1 MSRTANKKSPP
12 AEAPEILPA
21 VAARI
26 EAAQDMALS
35 TAETDEVFAAG
46 LDVGRLEALDF
57 VGTVTIAAIVSV
69 YENVKK
75 SKAWRL
81 LRNPKSGHGAH
92 FESLEEFCEVKLG
105 KSYERIRKIAAN
117 RALIGQDAFEQAE
130 RIGLRQVDYN
140 AIKALPAPDQELV
153 RRAVEESK
161 SRDEVIDLL
170 QELAVRH
177 AQTRSERDEALADK
191 QATEQVLADKNKR
204 IDQLRAAQKRIN
216 AEPPDERSA
225 AIQAE
230 AASMAA
236 DLQGRLQ
243 GMLRQAFIAVINSD
257 DERDRH
263 SIFLAG
269 LLGQLQARVTELR
282 DEFDLPDLSTAADDE
297 PGIDM
302 AALAV
307 LEARNLAQA
316 RR

>member
-1 MSRTANKKSPP
+1 MSRTANKKSSP

-26 EAAQDMALS
+26 EAAQDAALS
-35 TAETDEVFAAG
+35 VSETEELLALGKTVGQMEMAAFFGNISDTAALAA
-46 LDVGRLEALDF
+46 F
-57 VGTVTIAAIVSV
+57 
-69 YENVKK
+69 ENVKK
-75 SKAWRL
+75 SKAWRH
-81 LRNPKSGHGAH
+81 LRGSDGEIFP
-92 FESLEEFCEVKLG
+92 SLEQFCRERLG
-105 KSYERIRKIAAN
+105 FSERRLRQVVAN
-117 RALIGQDAFEQAE
+117 RALLSQEVFEQAE

-243 GMLRQAFIAVINSD
+243 GMLRQAFLAVVNSGE
-257 DERDRH
+257 ERDQH

-269 LLGQLQARVTELR
+269 LIGQLQARVTELR

>member
-1 MSRTANKKSPP
+1 MSRAKNTLNLPTELP
-12 AEAPEILPA
+12 AILPD
-21 VAARI
+21 VEARI
-26 EAAQDMALS
+26 VAAQDQALS
-35 TAETDEVFAAG
+35 VTETNEVFAAG
-46 LDVGRLEALDF
+46 VDIGRLEALDF
-57 VGTVTIAAIVSV
+57 VATIATSALLSIF
-69 YENVKK
+69 ENVKK
-75 SKAWRL
+75 SKGWRL
-81 LRNPKSGHGAH
+81 MRDPRSGDGRH
-92 FESLEEFCEVKLG
+92 FASLDEFCEIKLG
-105 KSYERIRKIAAN
+105 KSYRRFRELAAN
-117 RALIGQDAFEQAE
+117 RVVIGQEAFEQAE

-243 GMLRQAFIAVINSD
+243 GMLRQAFLAVVNSG
-257 DERDRH
+257 DERGQH

-297 PGIDM
+297 PGVDM